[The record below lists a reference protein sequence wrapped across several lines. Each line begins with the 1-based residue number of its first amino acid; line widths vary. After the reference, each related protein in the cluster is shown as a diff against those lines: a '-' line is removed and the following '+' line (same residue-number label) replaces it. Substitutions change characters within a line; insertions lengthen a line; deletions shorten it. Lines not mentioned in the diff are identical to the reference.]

1 VKAGLGF
8 TNLGSLRLDGRK
20 GDPPSFPPGARHRF
34 CSAALVSS
42 CKSARGR
49 PANGHSMAWATT
61 DGGFTSYAEAG
72 RPDLPLFAL
81 SASDY
86 VLQQKRRAETKESNV
101 TMRSSTTTLST

>member
-1 VKAGLGF
+1 
-8 TNLGSLRLDGRK
+8 
-20 GDPPSFPPGARHRF
+20 
-34 CSAALVSS
+34 
-42 CKSARGR
+42 
-49 PANGHSMAWATT
+49 MAWATT